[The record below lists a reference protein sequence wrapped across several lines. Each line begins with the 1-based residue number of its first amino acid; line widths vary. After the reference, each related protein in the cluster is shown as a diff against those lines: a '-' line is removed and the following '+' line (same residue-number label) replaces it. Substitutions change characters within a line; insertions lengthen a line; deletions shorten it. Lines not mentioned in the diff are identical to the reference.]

1 MYKKRYNLKELQKI
15 IKELQKSY
23 NYVDLE
29 KLLFEIGYDPL
40 DVNMFYIKEIKHRV
54 RYERETNNR

>member
-1 MYKKRYNLKELQKI
+1 MPYKKRYNLKELKKI
-15 IKELQKSY
+15 IRELQKSY

-40 DVNMFYIKEIKHRV
+40 DVNLFYVTQIKHRI
-54 RYERETNNR
+54 RYERESR